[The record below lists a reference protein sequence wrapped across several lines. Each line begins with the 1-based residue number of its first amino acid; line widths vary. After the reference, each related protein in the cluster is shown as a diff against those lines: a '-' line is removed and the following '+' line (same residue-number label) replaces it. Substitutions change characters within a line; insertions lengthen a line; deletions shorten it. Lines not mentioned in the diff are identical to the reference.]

1 MEYCQASLG
10 MVDQMASQ
18 MNNIDQRNKL
28 LSEKTTRSSKQT
40 ESISISNDSTVYM
53 SAIEFGNH
61 QVSSKTTDPSIYPID
76 NKKRNNLSPNEQNF
90 RKLKNTNT
98 KHENHDE
105 ISMDQELESPLQELK
120 LQDLNKR
127 PSPIPLLNDI
137 LLDKTLFKVSIHT
150 GVPEIL
156 QAKHINRLSK
166 PSTESVVN
174 ASISAESKIEAIE
187 TKTVSDIESKMEIQT
202 SISMNDSISHLG
214 TQAFRPDSPILSPLN
229 AITPPPCIIE
239 PKAPSMQK
247 GANDIGTGSRGTTIS
262 ATPTLHPAEF
272 VKLEKFIKEGYLP
285 AVPAAQFF
293 DIYDI
298 KSIGPYQLTRTLGAG
313 STGKVKLAVHEK
325 TGERLAVKIIPR
337 EPAQEILQ
345 KSPLAPYF
353 TTASSGKKKKLSHET
368 VLAKE
373 ARLLREV
380 SLLSLLHHPHIVQLL
395 GYSIA
400 QQYYILF
407 MEYVEGGQLL
417 NYVIS
422 HGRLKEKHAREF
434 FRQLLSAVHYCHANS
449 IVHRDLKIENILI
462 DSNGNLKLIDF
473 GLSNFYDPITRLC
486 TFCGSLYYAAP
497 ELLCGKPYI
506 GPEIDI
512 WSLGVILYVLTTGK
526 VPFDDKKLPVLH
538 EKIKRGAVEYPTYIS
553 PELRHLLSRMIVV
566 HPDQRANMQ
575 ELLHHVWVNRNY
587 DRSIITHIPNRTPLD
602 MLEPKVIYGVVQ
614 TLAYQYSP
622 DLVIRILTKA
632 IGDWQKNHLHPLVSL
647 YYLVSEKIS
656 RWRSDHAYLEEPSA
670 FGTRINEAG
679 PLISPPKNMYHGLTQ
694 HPSLGLST
702 FGRRYSSLAS
712 SIVSEPSKIM
722 SYFSAPKDHRL
733 LAERFEHV
741 KKKEPEEMQFPLD
754 SIASSKAPVEV
765 NIGTNTAANISRSK
779 LTLPMDQLTSVSTV
793 TGHNSPISQKSKKP
807 EHHHFWM
814 TSLFKGWKKD
824 NEKTQPKQSINVNE
838 ASHTRS
844 IHSKKNTTQ
853 CEQLQSINELIKR
866 KGPLDSNS
874 IVPVKKVRNILF
886 KGILSVFVI
895 GKDYKHKNESH
906 EDRVSIASNT
916 RDKYSRTSMGD
927 NHTMHSDHGY
937 KRGFSPFGYTGTMST
952 SSTYSDGHRSKSSR
966 YQAANRLKL
975 DLVKALTYMEIQ
987 WNDID
992 TGVKCIWSNQTG
1004 SSLIFDIDIV
1014 KISWT
1019 GEHAL
1024 QFRPISGDSSLLKSI
1039 SKEIVAYCE
1048 IASEIQFDQSA

>member
-1 MEYCQASLG
+1 MEYCQESQG
-10 MVDQMASQ
+10 IVDQMTPQ
-18 MNNIDQRNKL
+18 MNNIDQGNKL
-28 LSEKTTRSSKQT
+28 LLEKTISSRRT
-40 ESISISNDSTVYM
+40 ESVSISNNSTVYM
-53 SAIEFGNH
+53 SAIEFDNH
-61 QVSSKTTDPSIYPID
+61 QVSSRITDPSTYPID
-76 NKKRNNLSPNEQNF
+76 NKKRNNLSPDDQSST
-90 RKLKNTNT
+90 KLKNST
-98 KHENHDE
+98 KYENHE
-105 ISMDQELESPLQELK
+105 RFMNLELENSLQDLK
-120 LQDLNKR
+120 LQDLSKR
-127 PSPIPLLNDI
+127 SSPIPLLNDI

-166 PSTESVVN
+166 PSSESVMN
-174 ASISAESKIEAIE
+174 ALSSADSKIEAIE
-187 TKTVSDIESKMEIQT
+187 INPISNMESKMEIQAP
-202 SISMNDSISHLG
+202 ISMNDSISHLG
-214 TQAFRPDSPILSPLN
+214 TRAFRPDSPILSPLN
-229 AITPPPCIIE
+229 AITPPPCVIE
-239 PKAPSMQK
+239 PKASSIQK
-247 GANDIGTGSRGTTIS
+247 GINDIGTGSRGTTIS
-262 ATPTLHPAEF
+262 AAPTLHSAELA
-272 VKLEKFIKEGYLP
+272 KLEKLIKEGHLP

-325 TGERLAVKIIPR
+325 SGERLAVKIIPR
-337 EPAQEILQ
+337 EPTPSMLQ
-345 KSPLAPYF
+345 KSSLAPYF
-353 TTASSGKKKKLSHET
+353 TAASSGKKKKSSHET

-497 ELLCGKPYI
+497 ELLCGKPYA

-526 VPFDDKKLPVLH
+526 VPFDDKKLPMLH

-566 HPDQRANMQ
+566 QPDQRANMQ

-587 DRSIITHIPNRTPLD
+587 DRFIITHIPTRNPLD
-602 MLEPKVIYGVVQ
+602 ILEPKVIYGVVQ

-632 IGDWQKNHLHPLVSL
+632 IDDWPKNHLHPLVSL
-647 YYLVSEKIS
+647 YYLVDEKIS
-656 RWRSDHAYLEEPSA
+656 RWKSDHAYLEEPSA
-670 FGTRINEAG
+670 FGTHFNETES
-679 PLISPPKNMYHGLTQ
+679 LIPPPKNMYHGLTQ

-712 SIVSEPSKIM
+712 SIVSEPSKMM

-733 LAERFEHV
+733 LTEKFENGR
-741 KKKEPEEMQFPLD
+741 KREPEVMPFPLD
-754 SIASSKAPVEV
+754 SNTLSKGPIEV
-765 NIGTNTAANISRSK
+765 NIGTNIAANISRSK
-779 LTLPMDQLTSVSTV
+779 LTLPIDQLTSVSTV
-793 TGHNSPISQKSKKP
+793 AGDRSPITQKLKS
-807 EHHHFWM
+807 EHHHSWM
-814 TSLFKGWKKD
+814 ASLFKGWKKD
-824 NEKTQPKQSINVNE
+824 EKTESKQASIVHETLHIHN
-838 ASHTRS
+838 
-844 IHSKKNTTQ
+844 HSKRNTSQ
-853 CEQLQSINELIKR
+853 YEQLHSINELIKR
-866 KGPLDSNS
+866 KGPLDTSS
-874 IVPVKKVRNILF
+874 IAPVKKVRNILF
-886 KGILSVFVI
+886 KGVLSVFVI
-895 GKDYKHKNESH
+895 GKDYKHRDNSH
-906 EDRVSIASNT
+906 EDRISIKSNIHN
-916 RDKYSRTSMGD
+916 KHSRTSMGD
-927 NHTMHSDHGY
+927 NHAIHADHGY
-937 KRGFSPFGYTGTMST
+937 KREFSPFKYTGSAST
-952 SSTYSDGHRSKSSR
+952 SSMYSNEHRSKSSR

-987 WNDID
+987 WSDTD
-992 TGVKCIWSNQTG
+992 TGVQCTWSNQTG

-1019 GEHAL
+1019 GENAL
-1024 QFRPISGDSSLLKSI
+1024 QFHSVSGDSLLLKSI

-1048 IASEIQFDQSA
+1048 IVSDVQFNQST